1 MKKLLPFLIAFLL
14 IFYVL
19 PLIIKTSVILL
30 TAFPILILIV
40 SLIYGAFYGFNI
52 ILSIICAVLF
62 VPAVL
67 LTYGFLGFVYV
78 AVFFVVSLVGN
89 LLGLI
94 FKKKM

>member
-1 MKKLLPFLIAFLL
+1 MKKLLPFFIAFLL

-30 TAFPILILIV
+30 AASP
-40 SLIYGAFYGFNI
+40 IYGAFYGFNI

-62 VPAVL
+62 IPVVL

-78 AVFFVVSLVGN
+78 AVFFVISLVGN